1 MLLEDKRQEIL
12 ALMQVIDKKD
22 YQISQ
27 LDLRHDQDMYLVEV
41 MRNRIQDSR
50 FDVAHIETQF
60 SPIMYEMIT

>member
-12 ALMQVIDKKD
+12 ALMQVINKKD

-41 MRNRIQDSR
+41 MRNRI
-50 FDVAHIETQF
+50 
-60 SPIMYEMIT
+60 

>member
-12 ALMQVIDKKD
+12 ELMRVIDKKD
-22 YQISQ
+22 YHISQ

-50 FDVAHIETQF
+50 FDVAHVET
-60 SPIMYEMIT
+60 

>member
-41 MRNRIQDSR
+41 MRNRIQDNR

>member
-22 YQISQ
+22 YHISQ

-41 MRNRIQDSR
+41 MRNRI
-50 FDVAHIETQF
+50 
-60 SPIMYEMIT
+60 